1 MTIFNELRNEMQQME
16 KEIGYKGYS
25 YKISDVLTIMICGLL
40 CNLQNVSDIYDWASE
55 DIIKEFFLERFG
67 IRKLPSRA
75 QFYNIL
81 GKVDPKKFQE
91 VFVSWMK
98 KILGTN
104 TERRTI
110 SIDGKTIRS
119 TEKMSTYENA
129 LHIASAIIAESKLV
143 LGSLPCDTKISE
155 PEIFRE
161 LMEILDVEG
170 AIVIA
175 DALHCR
181 KKSAQKVI
189 DEKADYI
196 FSVKDNNPNLK
207 SDIELFIKNE
217 DTESYTT
224 TEKNGGRFEKRTA
237 YISSDIDWLP
247 NKEEW
252 AGLKAIGAVHTEFE
266 KNGEKTDE
274 WHYYIS
280 SAELSA
286 EELLKHARL
295 EWTIESMHW
304 LLDVHY
310 AEDKTRVWDKNIQQ
324 TLNIMR
330 KIALNLARKYK
341 TEKEPRK
348 AISGILKRNLYNIEN
363 LAEFLFFIIALNDI
377 SDLLQN

>member
-1 MTIFNELRNEMQQME
+1 MTVFNELRSEMQQME
-16 KEIGYKGYS
+16 KEIDYKGYS

-40 CNLQNVSDIYDWASE
+40 CNLQNISDIYDWASE

-91 VFVSWMK
+91 IFISWMK
-98 KILGTN
+98 KLLGEN
-104 TERRTI
+104 TDRRTI
-110 SIDGKTIRS
+110 SIDGKTVRS

-129 LHIASAIIAESKLV
+129 LH
-143 LGSLPCDTKISE
+143 
-155 PEIFRE
+155 
-161 LMEILDVEG
+161 
-170 AIVIA
+170 
-175 DALHCR
+175 CR
-181 KKSAQKVI
+181 KKSAKKVI

-224 TEKNGGRFEKRTA
+224 TEKNGGRFEKRTS
-237 YISSDIDWLP
+237 YVSSDIAWLP
-247 NKEEW
+247 SREEW
-252 AGLKAIGAVHTEFE
+252 AGLKTIGAVHTEFE

-363 LAEFLFFIIALNDI
+363 LAEFLLFIIALNDI
-377 SDLLQN
+377 SDVLRN